1 MGYREKILTF
11 QTGKIFYP
19 DATSRTGEKAVMMDW
34 EAPIMAAHAQ
44 YVAENGGNILEI
56 GYGLGISAN
65 YIQSYGP
72 KSHTIVEIHSDIA
85 KKAQMWAG
93 KKEGVQIVQGDWY
106 EVKEAIAA
114 NGPYDGIFYDAYG
127 DDKIGYLL
135 QFCMTNISKGGRFT
149 LWNPLPYPFGKEE
162 QKIPNGTVTYDVMD
176 LSEVNIPDN
185 DYFTHNVYYLP
196 KIQF

>member
-1 MGYREKILTF
+1 LDDINAHLALQVSSISEYM
-11 QTGKIFYP
+11 
-19 DATSRTGEKAVMMDW
+19 
-34 EAPIMAAHAQ
+34 PIINRITIDK
-44 YVAENGGNILEI
+44 NG
-56 GYGLGISAN
+56 
-65 YIQSYGP
+65 
-72 KSHTIVEIHSDIA
+72 V
-85 KKAQMWAG
+85 
-93 KKEGVQIVQGDWY
+93 
-106 EVKEAIAA
+106 
-114 NGPYDGIFYDAYG
+114 FYDAYG

-149 LWNPLPYPFGKEE
+149 AWNPLPYPFGKEE